1 MSSAFAITTSVSEVD
16 AVPGTPLPLQVTVT
30 NKTGQPLQA
39 LARVVT
45 APPERAGWA
54 TVDPPGAALAPEQTQ
69 VFGIHLTVPP
79 GTPGGSFTVR
89 LDVIDRD
96 NPDEVGTTGQ
106 VVTVR
111 IPGSAP
117 VSTGRTPVGYLAA
130 AAGSLLGAVA
140 GGAVGFGLGLLLFED
155 TVEESGESVTD
166 VIGGAIGG
174 LFLLFLAMVFL
185 AYVGSCVGCG
195 LGLKARR
202 YARPWVTA
210 AVQVFVLPVWGV
222 LTAIAGSL
230 VDASGSAGG
239 TVLMV
244 LVFCVPPVLCRAVT
258 RPRSRAS

>member
-16 AVPGTPLPLQVTVT
+16 VVPGTPLPLQVTVT

-45 APPERAGWA
+45 APAERAGWA
-54 TVDPPGAALAPEQTQ
+54 TVDPQGAALAPEQTQ
-69 VFGIHLTVPP
+69 VFGVRLTVPP
-79 GTPGGSFTVR
+79 GTPAGSFTVR

-117 VSTGRTPVGYLAA
+117 VSSGRTPGGYLAA
-130 AAGSLLGAVA
+130 AVGSLLGAVA
-140 GGAVGFGLGLLLFED
+140 GGAAGFGLGLLLFED
-155 TVEESGESVTD
+155 AVEESGESVTD
-166 VIGGAIGG
+166 VIGGAVGG
-174 LFLLFLAMVFL
+174 VFLLFLAMVFL

-195 LGLKARR
+195 LGLKLRR

-210 AVQVFVLPVWGV
+210 AVQAFVLPVCGV
-222 LTAIAGSL
+222 LTAIAGT
-230 VDASGSAGG
+230 VADASGSAAGVAL
-239 TVLMV
+239 TVSV
-244 LVFCVPPVLCRAVT
+244 YVVPPVLCRAMT